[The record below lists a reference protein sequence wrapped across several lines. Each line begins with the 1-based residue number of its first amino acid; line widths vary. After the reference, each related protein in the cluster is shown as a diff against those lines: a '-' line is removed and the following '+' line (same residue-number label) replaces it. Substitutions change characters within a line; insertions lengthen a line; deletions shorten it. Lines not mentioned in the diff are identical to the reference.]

1 MCLRKGGILFTI
13 VLEST
18 DDTGGVTVINEC
30 VYIDCTF
37 SSLKQRCFPNLFG
50 NRIHSHTNT
59 NQSLYTVVVSH
70 LSLTPTLTQAY
81 CDG

>member
-18 DDTGGVTVINEC
+18 DGTGGVTVINEC

-37 SSLKQRCFPNLFG
+37 SSLKSAFLTSLETGYTATQTQT
-50 NRIHSHTNT
+50 SHF
-59 NQSLYTVVVSH
+59 
-70 LSLTPTLTQAY
+70 TP
-81 CDG
+81 